1 VVASLII
8 RALVVYDLQRARGSD
23 GHFEWRDLFKGTTPA
38 QSVPFVSAMAVAL
51 FSALSPLF
59 MHEITNSVATLQS
72 QAQAQSQIPRAPN
85 QEGN

>member
-1 VVASLII
+1 
-8 RALVVYDLQRARGSD
+8 
-23 GHFEWRDLFKGTTPA
+23 
-38 QSVPFVSAMAVAL
+38 MAVAL